1 MTTENITK
9 TTTTEKNYSAVS
21 ELWGTKLADVEAYQ
35 IAKANF
41 DKWLVE
47 RENEPFG
54 QFFEAKSSKNLTGV
68 FSSLYLAMLLHTTTG
83 NIDAKFAKAKI
94 KAMEK
99 ATSEGVA
106 YDPQAMLEGFIC
118 DTLAPNLA
126 ELRAKKEAEIAAKR
140 AERLALRDS
149 VTHAIEA
156 VKDTW
161 DDAGLTPDADLV
173 KKACSRKLE
182 KDEPTFAKA
191 FAVELALGVCQY
203 DTAKQICNELGLDI
217 VSDGLPAINDLG
229 DLVEL

>member
-1 MTTENITK
+1 MTNETK
-9 TTTTEKNYSAVS
+9 NETTTTKNYSAVS
-21 ELWGTKLADVEAYQ
+21 ELWGTKLANVEAYQ
-35 IAKANF
+35 IGKANF
-41 DKWLVE
+41 DKWIAE

-99 ATSEGVA
+99 ATNEGVA

-126 ELRAKKEAEIAAKR
+126 ELRAKKEAELVAKR

-161 DDAGLTPDADLV
+161 ADACLTPNAELV
-173 KKACSRKLE
+173 KKACARKLE

-191 FAVELALGVCQY
+191 FAVELAY
-203 DTAKQICNELGLDI
+203 DVLSGEEASHLCDELGLD
-217 VSDGLPAINDLG
+217 VANDGLPAINDLG
-229 DLVEL
+229 DLV

>member
-1 MTTENITK
+1 MTNETK
-9 TTTTEKNYSAVS
+9 NETTTTKNYSAVS

-35 IAKANF
+35 IAKSNF
-41 DKWLVE
+41 DKWLAE

-54 QFFEAKSSKNLTGV
+54 KFFEVKSSKNLTGV
-68 FSSLYLAMLLHTTTG
+68 YSSLYLAMLLHTTTG
-83 NIDAKFAKAKI
+83 NIDAKFNKAKI

-99 ATSEGVA
+99 ATSEGVP

-126 ELRAKKEAEIAAKR
+126 ELRAQKEAELVAKR

-161 DDAGLTPDADLV
+161 ADACLTPSEELV
-173 KKACSRKLE
+173 KKACARKLE

-191 FAVELALGVCQY
+191 FVVELACSELDGLAASRICSELGV
-203 DTAKQICNELGLDI
+203 DI
-217 VSDGLPAINDLG
+217 DNDGLPEIDDNG
-229 DLVEL
+229 DLV

>member
-1 MTTENITK
+1 MTTENTTK
-9 TTTTEKNYSAVS
+9 TTTTEKDYSAVS
-21 ELWGTKLADVEAYQ
+21 ALWGTKLADVEAYQ

-41 DKWLVE
+41 ENWLAE
-47 RENEPFG
+47 REQETFG
-54 QFFEAKSSKNLTGV
+54 QFFEAKSSKNLNGSY
-68 FSSLYLAMLLHTTTG
+68 SSLYLAMLLHTTTG

-126 ELRAKKEAEIAAKR
+126 ELRAQKEAELAAAR

-149 VTHAIEA
+149 VHHAVDS

-161 DDAGLTPDADLV
+161 DDAGLTPNAELV
-173 KKACSRKLE
+173 KKAYTRKLE
-182 KDEPTFAKA
+182 RDEPTFAKA
-191 FAVELALGVCQY
+191 FVICLAERVLDADEAESVIY
-203 DTAKQICNELGLDI
+203 DLGLTI
-217 VSDGLPAINDLG
+217 SDRLPPINDLG
-229 DLVEL
+229 DLV